1 MVELKMSGMIVKA
14 LGGFYYV
21 DLPNGEIECRAKG
34 AFRKEK
40 ISPLVGDVVCVEMT
54 ENNKGYIVE
63 INPRKNTLLR
73 PPLANIDHLVLVV
86 STVDPL
92 PNTVVLDKLIAIC
105 EFKQIEP
112 VIAITKT
119 DLKLADD
126 IVQIYTQVG
135 FKVYTLSTLTQQ
147 GVAEFKASLGDGITV
162 FTGNSGVGKSSL
174 LNALDSRFLIKTAE
188 ISRKLGRGKHTTTH
202 TQLYKIEH
210 NRYIAD
216 TPGFSTVEVDKF
228 EIIMPNQLQHCFREF
243 EPFLF
248 NCQFRGCSHTCE
260 KGCAVLEA
268 VAQDKIHPSRHTSY
282 LSMYADSKNIK
293 HWEIR

>member
-1 MVELKMSGMIVKA
+1 MSELKMSGMIVKA

-40 ISPLVGDVVCVEMT
+40 VSPLVGDVVYVEMT
-54 ENNKGYIVE
+54 DDNKGYIVE
-63 INPRKNTLLR
+63 IQPRKNTLIR

-105 EFKQIEP
+105 EYKQIQP

-119 DLKLADD
+119 DLKQADD
-126 IVQIYTQVG
+126 IVEIYTQAG

-147 GVAEFKASLGDGITV
+147 GVSVFKENLGQGITV

-174 LNALDSRFLIKTAE
+174 LNALDSRFSIKTAE
-188 ISRKLGRGKHTTTH
+188 ISQKLGRGKHTTTH
-202 TQLYKIEH
+202 TQLYKITEH
-210 NRYIAD
+210 AYIAD

-228 EIIMPNQLQHCFREF
+228 EIIMPNELQHCFREF
-243 EPFLF
+243 GSFLS

-268 VAQDKIHPSRHTSY
+268 VKQGKIHASRHTSY
-282 LSMYADSKNIK
+282 LGMYADSKNIK

>member
-1 MVELKMSGMIVKA
+1 MSELKLSGMIVKA

-21 DLPNGEIECRAKG
+21 DLPHGQIECRAKG

-40 ISPLVGDVVCVEMT
+40 ISPLVGDLVGVEMT
-54 ENNKGYIVE
+54 DDNKGYIVE
-63 INPRKNTLLR
+63 IHPRKNTLIR

-92 PNTVVLDKLIAIC
+92 PNTLILDKLIAIC
-105 EFKQIEP
+105 EYKHIEP
-112 VIAITKT
+112 VIAMTKI
-119 DLKLADD
+119 DLKRADD
-126 IVQIYTQVG
+126 IIEIYTKAG
-135 FKVYTLSTLTQQ
+135 FNIYTLSTETHE
-147 GVAEFKASLGDGITV
+147 GIDVFKASLGDGITV

-174 LNALDSRFLIKTAE
+174 LNALDSRFSIKTAE
-188 ISRKLGRGKHTTTH
+188 ISQKLGRGKHTTTH
-202 TQLYKIEH
+202 TQLYKITE
-210 NRYIAD
+210 YGYLAD

-228 EIIMPNQLQHCFREF
+228 EIIMPDQLQHCFREF
-243 EPFLF
+243 EPFIP

-268 VAQDKIHPSRHTSY
+268 LDEEKINPSRHTSY
-282 LSMYADSKNIK
+282 VTMYADSKNIK